1 MTDPTAPAG
10 KTGEDQPAQQETGE
24 TTTTL
29 EEAVEKG
36 FLGTHPDPEPNESYT
51 LEGVTQSE
59 GEGEGEGGEQARE
72 SEQPSEQPAPEH
84 AQQHKAKDKDKDKDK
99 DK

>member
-10 KTGEDQPAQQETGE
+10 KTGDKPAQQETGE

-36 FLGTHPDPEPNESYT
+36 YLGTHPDPEPNESYT
-51 LEGVTQSE
+51 LQGVTS
-59 GEGEGEGGEQARE
+59 GEGGDTPPAD
-72 SEQPSEQPAPEH
+72 SEPTKSSKSSG
-84 AQQHKAKDKDKDKDK
+84 KASSS
-99 DK
+99 